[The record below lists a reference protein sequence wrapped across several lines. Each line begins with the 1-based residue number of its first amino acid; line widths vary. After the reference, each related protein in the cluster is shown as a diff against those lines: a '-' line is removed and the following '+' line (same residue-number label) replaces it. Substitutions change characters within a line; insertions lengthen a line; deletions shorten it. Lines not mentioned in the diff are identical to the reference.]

1 MRKGLR
7 CILYNSVCAS
17 ISLTIASYAMLPAMA
32 ATTSATG
39 YRGGQ
44 ISCPTGGCHDQDSHC
59 SGNSSCRASSATAC
73 LQGNNDTNG
82 HRCGTDSGL
91 CSDQGCGG
99 VDAICGGH

>member
-7 CILYNSVCAS
+7 RFLYNSVCAC
-17 ISLTIASYAMLPAMA
+17 ISLSIASYAMLPVTA
-32 ATTSATG
+32 ASTNGTG
-39 YRGGQ
+39 DRGGQ
-44 ISCPTGGCHDQDSHC
+44 ITCPSGGCHDQDTHC
-59 SGNSSCRASSATAC
+59 TGNSSCQSSSATAC
-73 LQGNNDTNG
+73 LQGNNDKNG